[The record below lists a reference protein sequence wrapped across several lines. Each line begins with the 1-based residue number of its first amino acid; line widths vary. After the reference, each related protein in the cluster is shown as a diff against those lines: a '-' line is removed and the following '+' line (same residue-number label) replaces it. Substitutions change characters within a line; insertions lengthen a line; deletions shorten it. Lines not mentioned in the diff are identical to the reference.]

1 MVLLESVHQTAVFF
15 YDVVRGSF
23 RFGFPSPMFAVEL
36 FFVKNTHDVAHQV
49 PIQPNDAI
57 DKIFH
62 SSFYLMVNSSA
73 VGIAPSND

>member
-15 YDVVRGSF
+15 YDIIRGSF
-23 RFGFPSPMFAVEL
+23 RFCFPSPVSAVKL
-36 FFVKNTHDVAHQV
+36 FLVKNAHNVTHQV
-49 PIQPNDAI
+49 PIQPNDAT

-62 SSFYLMVNSSA
+62 ISIRLMVYSSA